1 MKKRKINIFL
11 TFCILNLCCFA
22 QQPDFLFMSY
32 NVENLFDTIDNPHKN
47 DDEFLPTSDRKWNSY
62 RYHKKLR
69 DIAKVIVAAGQD
81 WHNPDVIGLCEVE
94 NDTCLKDLIRK
105 TNLSKL
111 HYKYIHYES
120 EDARG
125 IDVALLY
132 NEQTFKPIFHQ
143 PLRVVFD
150 DDTSR
155 KTRDILFVTGIMLAT
170 KDTVHIF
177 ECHFPS
183 RRGGK
188 VESEPYRM
196 AAARVVR
203 NKIDSIYSKNGFS
216 YVLVSGDFN
225 DSRSDKSIEAGLGAI
240 RTEELTAS
248 RNKYGGKFC
257 VNCLINLYSPN
268 AEGTHKFQG
277 EWEFLDQAMVS
288 EALSDHYTIQYN
300 VLQNEF
306 LLKKSEK
313 TGESSP
319 YRTYLGPFY
328 KGGISDH
335 LPIVVSFKKRDR
347 NQPEK

>member
-1 MKKRKINIFL
+1 MENQMWEQWNIIMRQRKINI
-11 TFCILNLCCFA
+11 ILIVCALNTLCCFA

-47 DDEFLPTSDRKWNSY
+47 DDEFVPTSDRKWNSY
-62 RYHKKLR
+62 RYRKKLR
-69 DIAKVIVAAGQD
+69 DIAKVIVAAGQN

-94 NDTCLKDLIRK
+94 NDTCLKDLIHK
-105 TNLSKL
+105 TDLFKF
-111 HYKYIHYES
+111 HYKYIHYDS

-132 NEQTFKPIFHQ
+132 NEQTFKPISHQ
-143 PLRVVFD
+143 PLHVVFN

-155 KTRDILFVTGIMLAT
+155 KTRDILYVTGIMAST
-170 KDTVHIF
+170 GDTIHIF

-188 VESEPYRM
+188 NESEPYRM
-196 AAARVVR
+196 AASRVVR
-203 NKIDSIYSKNGFS
+203 NKIDSLYSKKINP
-216 YVLVSGDFN
+216 YILVSGDFN
-225 DSRSDKSIEAGLGAI
+225 DSPSDKSITEGIRAI
-240 RTEELTAS
+240 SHLSAKHPST
-248 RNKYGGKFC
+248 C
-257 VNCLINLYSPN
+257 QCLYNLDDKN

-277 EWEFLDQAMVS
+277 EWEFLDQAMISWHWES
-288 EALSDHYTIQYN
+288 EYSIQYK

-319 YRTYLGPFY
+319 YRTYLGSYY

-335 LPIVVSFKKRDR
+335 LPIVVSFKKY
-347 NQPEK
+347 

>member
-1 MKKRKINIFL
+1 
-11 TFCILNLCCFA
+11 
-22 QQPDFLFMSY
+22 
-32 NVENLFDTIDNPHKN
+32 
-47 DDEFLPTSDRKWNSY
+47 
-62 RYHKKLR
+62 
-69 DIAKVIVAAGQD
+69 
-81 WHNPDVIGLCEVE
+81 
-94 NDTCLKDLIRK
+94 
-105 TNLSKL
+105 
-111 HYKYIHYES
+111 
-120 EDARG
+120 
-125 IDVALLY
+125 
-132 NEQTFKPIFHQ
+132 
-143 PLRVVFD
+143 
-150 DDTSR
+150 
-155 KTRDILFVTGIMLAT
+155 
-170 KDTVHIF
+170 
-177 ECHFPS
+177 
-183 RRGGK
+183 
-188 VESEPYRM
+188 M

-347 NQPEK
+347 HQPEK

>member
-1 MKKRKINIFL
+1 MKKRKINIL
-11 TFCILNLCCFA
+11 LLFCILNTVCCLA

-32 NVENLFDTIDNPHKN
+32 NVENLFDTIDNPRKN
-47 DDEFLPTSDRKWNSY
+47 DNEFLPSAERKWNSY

-94 NDTCLKDLIRK
+94 NDTCLKDLIHK
-105 TNLSKL
+105 TILSNF
-111 HYKYIHYES
+111 HYNYIHYDS

-143 PLRVVFD
+143 PLPVVFD
-150 DDTSR
+150 DTCR
-155 KTRDILFVTGIMLAT
+155 KTRDILYVTGIMT
-170 KDTVHIF
+170 RTNDTIHIF

-188 VESEPYRM
+188 TESEPYRM

-203 NKIDSIYSKNGFS
+203 NKIDSIYLNCFS
-216 YVLVSGDFN
+216 PYILVSGDFN
-225 DSRSDKSIEAGLGAI
+225 DAPTDKSILEGLRVLGIHAA
-240 RTEELTAS
+240 THPFTCQCL
-248 RNKYGGKFC
+248 YGLEDK
-257 VNCLINLYSPN
+257 N

-288 EALSDHYTIQYN
+288 YPFFFEYAIQYH

-319 YRTYLGPFY
+319 YRTYLGPYY

-335 LPIVVSFKKRDR
+335 LPILVSFKKRDR
-347 NQPEK
+347 TQPENQQ

>member
-11 TFCILNLCCFA
+11 LLFCILNLCCFA

-47 DDEFLPTSDRKWNSY
+47 DDEFLPTGEKKWNSY
-62 RYHKKLR
+62 RYNKKLR

-94 NDTCLKDLIRK
+94 NDTCLKDLIHK

-111 HYKYIHYES
+111 HYKYIHYDS

-155 KTRDILFVTGIMLAT
+155 KTRDILYVTGIITAT
-170 KDTVHIF
+170 NDTIHIF

-188 VESEPYRM
+188 IESEPYRM
-196 AAARVVR
+196 AAAHVVR
-203 NKIDSIYSKNGFS
+203 NKIDSIYSKNFRP
-216 YVLVSGDFN
+216 YILVSGDFN
-225 DSRSDKSIEAGLGAI
+225 DSPTDKSILEGIKVIGLAAAKLPI
-240 RTEELTAS
+240 FS
-248 RNKYGGKFC
+248 
-257 VNCLINLYSPN
+257 NCLYGLDDMN

-288 EALSDHYTIQYN
+288 WHWPFEYTIQYQ

-319 YRTYLGPFY
+319 YRTYLGPYY

-347 NQPEK
+347 HQPEK